1 MEPKYLIDTNILI
14 YYLSGDIPESQLS
27 KINKILE
34 NSFRISTI
42 TKIEILGWH
51 KIPQTEK
58 RRIEN
63 FIGNA
68 QVIYIDKD
76 IENKAIDLKQN
87 RKIAIPDAV
96 IAATAVLNN
105 YTLITRN
112 VTDFEMIENINIYN
126 PF

>member
-34 NSFRISTI
+34 NSFCISTI

>member
-1 MEPKYLIDTNILI
+1 MGTKYLIDTNILI

-27 KINKILE
+27 KLNQILE

-51 KIPQTEK
+51 KIPKAEK
-58 RRIEN
+58 SRIEN

-68 QVIYIDKD
+68 QVIYIDKG
-76 IENKAIDLKQN
+76 IESKAIDLKQN

-96 IAATAVLNN
+96 IGATAVLNN
-105 YTLITRN
+105 YTLVTRN
-112 VTDFEMIENINIYN
+112 VSDFEMIENINIYN